1 MFKLRKEILQYVLEF
16 RNTKGY
22 APSIAEVQQGLA
34 AVTRSTIYHHLKK
47 LQALGM
53 IENLSRSMTVTKK
66 GKAYLKGC
74 EE

>member
-22 APSIAEVQQGLA
+22 APSIAEVQQGIGKT
-34 AVTRSTIYHHLKK
+34 TRSTIYHHLKK
-47 LQALGM
+47 LQELGL

-66 GKAYLKGC
+66 GKAYLKEC
-74 EE
+74 DK

>member
-1 MFKLRKEILQYVLEF
+1 MFKLRKEILAYVLQF
-16 RNTKGY
+16 RNATGY

-47 LQALGM
+47 LQELGL

-66 GKAYLKGC
+66 GKAYLKEC
-74 EE
+74 DK